1 MQTAPRFATPQ
12 AALRHHVTGAIQR
25 GEATA
30 IVEQPPAFEAALL
43 AAMQAE
49 KRRQRRAGTV
59 SMSAECWLQCTR
71 IPSSALD
78 GAPRG
83 TNARYY
89 LAETFRRLAAGDSF
103 CQG

>member
-1 MQTAPRFATPQ
+1 MSTTTATP
-12 AALRHHVTGAIQR
+12 
-25 GEATA
+25 
-30 IVEQPPAFEAALL
+30 FESALL

-71 IPSSALD
+71 IPSDMLD

-89 LAETFRRLAAGDSF
+89 LAETNKRGFTRAGIG
-103 CQG
+103 QA